1 MIKSQANFI
10 KSLLAESRLVD
21 WVELGFNEFTPV
33 TVERATRLQRSGGLP
48 RYPGPLLPPISTK
61 FYSESSI
68 QRVICRLMTIL
79 SFILCGSVLFSHY
92 FTA

>member
-1 MIKSQANFI
+1 MIKSLASFI
-10 KSLLAESRLVD
+10 KSLLAKLRLVD
-21 WVELGFNEFTPV
+21 WVEPDFTKFTLV

-48 RYPGPLLPPISTK
+48 RYPGPLPPPISTK